1 MKMFSYQK
9 PAGASETR
17 MRTVSGFKATMGTL
31 TAIFWKGIKHYTRYP
46 GSFVLILV
54 MPFLFTLMIF
64 GMGQFVGGSDA
75 SLNFAERTGTS
86 NILVYE
92 ILGSA
97 VWMIG
102 WVVVEDL
109 GVALRDEQMKGTLEQ
124 NFLAPVN
131 RVTLLIGLSLTDI
144 VVTSAVFVVVVGVTT
159 MIALPAAAL
168 SLLQAFLILLIGL
181 IPLFGIGFLF
191 AGFVLKFKEPYIFTQ
206 ILNLLFATLT
216 GTYYP
221 VSLLP
226 YWVQLV
232 SGALPQTY
240 VIEDMR
246 RIVLAN
252 QTLVDIYGGVFILLA
267 LALAYP
273 VVGYA
278 VFRQLEKRA
287 SVTGEFS
294 KY

>member
-1 MKMFSYQK
+1 
-9 PAGASETR
+9 
-17 MRTVSGFKATMGTL
+17 MRTISGYKATANAL
-31 TAIFWKGIKHYTRYP
+31 AAIFWKGIKNYTRYP
-46 GSFVLILV
+46 GNFVLILL

-64 GMGQFVGGSDA
+64 SMGQFVGGSDA
-75 SLNFAERTGTS
+75 SLNFAARTGTS

-97 VWMIG
+97 VWMTS
-102 WVVVEDL
+102 WVVVEDV

-131 RVTLLIGLSLTDI
+131 RFTLLIGLSLTDI
-144 VVTSAVFVVVVGVTT
+144 VITTALFVGVVGVTT
-159 MIALPAAAL
+159 MIVLPGAFL
-168 SLLQAFLILLIGL
+168 SLLQAFLILLVGL
-181 IPLFGIGFLF
+181 VPLFGIGFLF
-191 AGFVLKFKEPYIFTQ
+191 AGFVIRFKEPYIFTQ
-206 ILNLLFATLT
+206 IVNLLFAILT

-226 YWVQLV
+226 YWVQWI
-232 SGALPQTY
+232 SGVLPQTY
-240 VIEDMR
+240 VVEDMR

-252 QTLVDIYGGVFILLA
+252 QTLVSVYGSVFVLLA
-267 LALAYP
+267 LAVAYP
-273 VVGYA
+273 TLGYA
-278 VFRQLEKRA
+278 IFKTIEKKA

>member
-1 MKMFSYQK
+1 
-9 PAGASETR
+9 
-17 MRTVSGFKATMGTL
+17 MRTVSGYKATVGAL

-64 GMGQFVGGSDA
+64 GMGQFVGGSNA
-75 SLNFAERTGTS
+75 SLNFAARTGTS

-102 WVVVEDL
+102 WVVVEDV

-124 NFLAPVN
+124 NFLAPVS
-131 RVTLLIGLSLTDI
+131 RFTLLIGLSLTDI
-144 VVTSAVFVVVVGVTT
+144 VITSAIFVVVVGATIIIT
-159 MIALPAAAL
+159 LPAAFL
-168 SLLQAFLILLIGL
+168 SLLQAFLLLLVGL

-191 AGFVLKFKEPYIFTQ
+191 AGFVLRFKEPYVFTQ

-226 YWVQLV
+226 YWVQFL

-246 RIVLAN
+246 QIVLAN
-252 QTLVDIYGGVFILLA
+252 QTLVDIYGSVFILLA

-273 VVGYA
+273 TIGYA
-278 VFRQLEKRA
+278 VFKQLEKRA
-287 SVTGEFS
+287 GKTGEFS

>member
-1 MKMFSYQK
+1 
-9 PAGASETR
+9 
-17 MRTVSGFKATMGTL
+17 MRTVSGYKATINTL
-31 TAIFWKGIKHYTRYP
+31 AAIFWKGIKHYTRYP
-46 GSFVLILV
+46 GSFLLVLV
-54 MPFLFTLMIF
+54 MPFMFTVMIF
-64 GMGQFVGGSDA
+64 GMGQFVGGSNA
-75 SLNFAERTGTS
+75 SLNFASRTGTS
-86 NILVYE
+86 NILLYE

-102 WVVVEDL
+102 WVVVEDV

-124 NFLAPVN
+124 NFLAPV
-131 RVTLLIGLSLTDI
+131 RRFTLLIGLSLTDI
-144 VVTSAVFVVVVGVTT
+144 VITSMVFVVVVGVTT
-159 MIALPAAAL
+159 MIALPAAFPG
-168 SLLQAFLILLIGL
+168 LLQAFLILLVGL

-191 AGFVLKFKEPYIFTQ
+191 AGFVLRFKEPYIFTQ
-206 ILNLLFATLT
+206 IVNLLFATLT

-226 YWVQLV
+226 HWVQFL
-232 SGALPQTY
+232 SGVLPQTY

-246 RIVLAN
+246 RIVIAN
-252 QTLVDIYGGVFILLA
+252 QTLVDIYGSVFILLA

-273 VVGYA
+273 SLGYA
-278 VFRQLEKRA
+278 VFSRLEKKA

>member
-1 MKMFSYQK
+1 
-9 PAGASETR
+9 
-17 MRTVSGFKATMGTL
+17 MRTVSGYKATVGAL
-31 TAIFWKGIKHYTRYP
+31 TAIFWKGIRHYTRYP

-75 SLNFAERTGTS
+75 SANFAARTGTT

-92 ILGSA
+92 VLGSA

-102 WVVVEDL
+102 WVVVEDV

-131 RVTLLIGLSLTDI
+131 RFTLLIGLSLTDI
-144 VVTSAVFVVVVGVTT
+144 VITSLVFVVVVGVTIII
-159 MIALPAAAL
+159 MLPAAFL
-168 SLLQAFLILLIGL
+168 SLLQAFLILLVGL

-226 YWVQLV
+226 YWVQFL

-252 QTLVDIYGGVFILLA
+252 QTLVSLYGSIFVLLV

-273 VVGYA
+273 TFGYA
-278 VFRQLEKRA
+278 IFKYLEKKA
-287 SVTGEFS
+287 SVTGEIS

>member
-1 MKMFSYQK
+1 MPTISG
-9 PAGASETR
+9 P
-17 MRTVSGFKATMGTL
+17 RTTARAL
-31 TAIFWKGIKHYTRYP
+31 AAIFQKGIKHYIRYP
-46 GSFVLILV
+46 GNFLLIFA
-54 MPFLFTLMIF
+54 MPFMFTVMIF

-75 SLNFAERTGTS
+75 SLNFAARTGTS
-86 NILVYE
+86 NVLVYE

-97 VWMIG
+97 VWMIS
-102 WVVVEDL
+102 WVVVEDV

-124 NFLAPVN
+124 NFLAPVS
-131 RVTLLIGLSLTDI
+131 RLTLLIGLSLTDVVITTI
-144 VVTSAVFVVVVGVTT
+144 VFFGVAGVTIIVT
-159 MIALPAAAL
+159 MPAAFL
-168 SLLQAFLILLIGL
+168 TLIQAFLVLLVGL

-191 AGFVLKFKEPYIFTQ
+191 AGFVVRFKEPYMFTQ
-206 ILNLLFATLT
+206 IVNLLFATLT

-221 VSLLP
+221 VTLLP
-226 YWVQLV
+226 YWVQLL

-252 QTLVDIYGGVFILLA
+252 QTLVSLYGSIFILLA

-273 VVGYA
+273 TFGYV
-278 VFRQLEKRA
+278 VFRRLEKRA